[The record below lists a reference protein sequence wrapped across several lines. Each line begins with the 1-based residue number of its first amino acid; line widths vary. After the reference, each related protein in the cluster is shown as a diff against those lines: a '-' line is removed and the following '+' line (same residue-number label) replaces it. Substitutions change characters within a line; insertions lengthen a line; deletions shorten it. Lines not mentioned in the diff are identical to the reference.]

1 MATLVQPFRLRQQ
14 TLKLLRIGTSKG
26 RSSYRTVAGSEAQ
39 YKLPIPAGSW
49 DSHVHV
55 VGDET
60 KYPLHPSHPYRP
72 KPASLASLQS
82 FNANLHPN
90 ITHPVIVSLSVYA
103 NDNRCLLDALSDL
116 QTQGAVARGVVG
128 IDPLTISDSEL
139 SQMHEL
145 GVRGVRLNLKSS
157 LVELSKSEFEKTLYR
172 YADRL
177 KPLKTWAL
185 QIHLSLPQVALI
197 SDIIPKLGVTT
208 IIDHLAVPSTKQ
220 PAKEQEG
227 YKNFMRLLSRGEVYT
242 KLSGMDRFPIL
253 PLLDE
258 YATEVVSLAPDRIVW
273 ASDWPHTGG
282 VGMNPGGDRN
292 KIQDFRAVDDVG
304 MLGKAVEVYCKG
316 DEGVVRKIWR
326 DNARELWDYHGDN

>member
-1 MATLVQPFRLRQQ
+1 MATLQ
-14 TLKLLRIGTSKG
+14 LLRCGKRVLCPTSWG
-26 RSSYRTVAGSEAQ
+26 SGFTAPAGIRLQST
-39 YKLPIPAGSW
+39 LPIPAGSW

-55 VGDET
+55 VGTEAQ
-60 KYPLHPSHPYRP
+60 YPLHPSHPYRP

-116 QTQGAVARGVVG
+116 KAQNVVARGVVG
-128 IDPLTISDSEL
+128 IDPLAISNSEL
-139 SQMHEL
+139 SSMHDL

-157 LVELSKSEFEKTLYR
+157 LVELSKSEFEKVLYR

-185 QIHLSLPQVALI
+185 QIHLSIPQVALI

-227 YKNFMRLLSRGEVYT
+227 YKDFMRLLSRGEVYT
-242 KLSGMDRFPIL
+242 KLSGMDRFPTL

-258 YATEVVSLAPDRIVW
+258 YATEIVALAPDRIVW

-292 KIQDFRAVDDVG
+292 KVQDFREVDDG
-304 MLGKAVEVYCKG
+304 RMLKKSVEIYCKG
-316 DEGVVRKIWR
+316 NEEVVKKIWR
-326 DNARELWDYHGDN
+326 DNARDLWDYHGDE

>member
-1 MATLVQPFRLRQQ
+1 MAALRSLRLGTVILPRASPFS
-14 TLKLLRIGTSKG
+14 LK
-26 RSSYRTVAGSEAQ
+26 SSYTSLAGARAYSA
-39 YKLPIPAGSW
+39 LPIPPGSW

-55 VGDET
+55 VGSEAQ
-60 KYPLHPSHPYRP
+60 YPLHPSHPYRP
-72 KPASLASLQS
+72 KPASLESLRS
-82 FNANLHPN
+82 FNTNLHPN

-116 QTQGAVARGVVG
+116 KTQGTVARGVVG
-128 IDPLTISDSEL
+128 IDPLTIPDSEL
-139 SQMHEL
+139 LSMHEL

-157 LVELSKSEFEKTLYR
+157 LVELSKAEFEKVLHR

-227 YKNFMRLLSRGEVYT
+227 YKDFMRLLSRGEIYT
-242 KLSGMDRFPIL
+242 KLSGMDRFATL

-258 YATEVVSLAPDRIVW
+258 YATEIVELAPDNIVW

-292 KIQDFRAVDDVG
+292 RVQDFRKVDDAG
-304 MLGKAVEVYCKG
+304 MLKKAVQIYCKG
-316 DEGVVRKIWR
+316 DEGVVKKIWK
-326 DNARELWDYHGDN
+326 DNARELWDYHGDE

>member
-1 MATLVQPFRLRQQ
+1 MATIQ
-14 TLKLLRIGTSKG
+14 TLRLGRRTLTRTGSFARKSGYATLTGT
-26 RSSYRTVAGSEAQ
+26 RTHG
-39 YKLPIPAGSW
+39 LPIPPGSW

-55 VGDET
+55 VGDEAR
-60 KYPLHPSHPYRP
+60 YPLHPSHPYRP

-82 FNANLHPN
+82 FGANLHPN

-116 QTQGAVARGVVG
+116 KTQGAVPRGVVG
-128 IDPLTISDSEL
+128 IDPYTIPDSEL

-157 LVELSKSEFEKTLYR
+157 LVELSKSEFEKILYR

-177 KPLKTWAL
+177 KPSKTWAL

-220 PAKEQEG
+220 PAKAQDG
-227 YKNFMRLLSRGEVYT
+227 YKDFMRLLSRGEVYT
-242 KLSGMDRFPIL
+242 KLSGMDRFPTL

-258 YATEVVSLAPDRIVW
+258 YATEIVALAPDRIVW

-282 VGMNPGGDRN
+282 VGMNAGGDRN
-292 KIQDFRAVDDVG
+292 KVQDFRTVDDAA
-304 MLGKAVEVYCKG
+304 MLKKAVEVYCKG
-316 DEGVVRKIWR
+316 DEGVVKKIWR
-326 DNARELWDYHGDN
+326 DNARELWDYHGEE

>member
-1 MATLVQPFRLRQQ
+1 MAATQ
-14 TLKLLRIGTSKG
+14 TLRLG
-26 RSSYRTVAGSEAQ
+26 RRTLARTGSFTWRSG
-39 YKLPIPAGSW
+39 YKTMANPRDQLGLPIPAGSW

-55 VGDET
+55 VGDEAR
-60 KYPLHPSHPYRP
+60 YPLHPSHPYRP
-72 KPASLASLQS
+72 KPASLASLQT
-82 FNANLHPN
+82 FNTNLHSN

-116 QTQGAVARGVVG
+116 KTQSAIARGVVG
-128 IDPLTISDSEL
+128 IDPHTIPDSEL
-139 SQMHEL
+139 FQMHEL

-157 LVELSKSEFEKTLYR
+157 LVELSKPEFEKILYR

-208 IIDHLAVPSTKQ
+208 IIDHLAVPSAKQ
-220 PAKEQEG
+220 PAKAQDG
-227 YKNFMRLLSRGEVYT
+227 YKDFMRLLSRGEVYT
-242 KLSGMDRFPIL
+242 KLSGMDRFPTL

-258 YATEVVSLAPDRIVW
+258 YATEIVALAPDKIVW

-292 KIQDFRAVDDVG
+292 KVQDFRAVDDAT
-304 MLGKAVEVYCKG
+304 MLRKAVEVYCKG
-316 DEGVVRKIWR
+316 DEGVVKKIWR
-326 DNARELWDYHGDN
+326 DNARELWDYHGEE

>member
-1 MATLVQPFRLRQQ
+1 MASTQ
-14 TLKLLRIGTSKG
+14 TLRLGRRTLTRTSSFAWKSGYTTLAGT
-26 RSSYRTVAGSEAQ
+26 RAHD
-39 YKLPIPAGSW
+39 LPIPAGSW

-60 KYPLHPSHPYRP
+60 RYPLHPSHPYRP

-82 FNANLHPN
+82 FSANLHPN

-116 QTQGAVARGVVG
+116 KTQGAVARGVVG
-128 IDPLTISDSEL
+128 IDPHTIPDSEL

-157 LVELSKSEFEKTLYR
+157 LVELSKSEFEKILYR

-185 QIHLSLPQVALI
+185 QIHLSLLQVALI
-197 SDIIPKLGVTT
+197 SDIIPKLGVAT

-220 PAKEQEG
+220 PAKAQDG
-227 YKNFMRLLSRGEVYT
+227 YKGFMRLLSRGEIYT
-242 KLSGMDRFPIL
+242 KLSGMDRFPTL

-258 YATEVVSLAPDRIVW
+258 YATEIVALAPDRIVW

-292 KIQDFRAVDDVG
+292 KVQDFRTVDDAA
-304 MLGKAVEVYCKG
+304 MIKKAVEVYCKG
-316 DEGVVRKIWR
+316 DEGVVKKIWR
-326 DNARELWDYHGDN
+326 DNARELWDYYGEE